1 MFQTLLN
8 LTSFYFWLATMGGLF
23 LIGYW
28 VWKKRETVFSKIGV
42 GPSVLQQFSRD
53 LNQQAAE
60 GKLDPVVGREE
71 EIERVIQVLC
81 RRNKNNPVLVGKAGV
96 GKTAIAEGLAQA
108 IVAKK
113 VPAILQNKRVL
124 ALDLPAIVAGT
135 KYRGEFEQRLK
146 RITDEI
152 IAARRNV
159 ILF

>member
-8 LTSFYFWLATMGGLF
+8 STSFYFWLAIMGGLF

-113 VPAILQNKRVL
+113 FRQFYKTSACWRSIYRQS
-124 ALDLPAIVAGT
+124 LPGQST
-135 KYRGEFEQRLK
+135 
-146 RITDEI
+146 
-152 IAARRNV
+152 AAN
-159 ILF
+159 LNSA